1 VDLVREARAGLVGA
15 GSDRFLG
22 AEPSTSEAGVAYV
35 SEWLLEFSVLLA
47 VFPFLGQALEQRYNI
62 AVLSVSLTLAVLSFL
77 GGLALAQKGR
87 E

>member
-1 VDLVREARAGLVGA
+1 MFASSSAMRKSRA
-15 GSDRFLG
+15 
-22 AEPSTSEAGVAYV
+22 AGVAYV

-47 VFPFLGQALEQRYNI
+47 VFPFLDQALEQRYNI